1 MDKNV
6 TEETYLVKPQKE
18 NTNLWSTDPGDKY
31 DIPTETCVVHKAPE
45 QVEMINVVGK
55 TLTEAKKLIEAK
67 GLKVDI
73 KYSEDKKKKED
84 VVLAQSVKE
93 KEKVEKGK
101 TITLT
106 INKLSKTENKVENTT
121 ENTTTNII
129 NENTTKTNTTT

>member
-1 MDKNV
+1 
-6 TEETYLVKPQKE
+6 
-18 NTNLWSTDPGDKY
+18 
-31 DIPTETCVVHKAPE
+31 
-45 QVEMINVVGK
+45 MINVVGK

-93 KEKVEKGK
+93 KEKIEKGK

-106 INKLSKTENKVENTT
+106 INKLSKPENNIGNTT
-121 ENTTTNII
+121 ENTTTN
-129 NENTTKTNTTT
+129 NTTTNTTNTTT